1 MSVFQSEV
9 NALAGAGGE
18 GVKEQCRYNNIL
30 LVITHSYILSS
41 EVSKHFNEL
50 MLSLI
55 VLS

>member
-18 GVKEQCRYNNIL
+18 GVKEQYRYNNIL

-41 EVSKHFNEL
+41 EVSKHFNVL